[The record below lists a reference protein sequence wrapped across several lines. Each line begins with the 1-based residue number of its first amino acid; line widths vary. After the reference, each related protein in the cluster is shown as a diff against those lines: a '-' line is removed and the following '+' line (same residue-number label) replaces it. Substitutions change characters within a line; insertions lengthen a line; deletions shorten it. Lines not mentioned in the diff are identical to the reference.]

1 VEFAYPGHEPLL
13 SDFNMTIPKGQI
25 TAIKGASG
33 CGKSSVASLL
43 MRDYKVQKG
52 KITLGD
58 IDISQIDISRWRDYI
73 SIVPQDADL
82 ISGTILENI
91 TCHDPEPDVERVIN
105 ILEELGMREFIS
117 DLQMGLLTRTGEH
130 GCRIS
135 GGQRQR
141 IAFARV
147 LYRNPFI
154 YILDEATSSLDS
166 ESQSFILRK
175 LKDLREKG
183 KTVILITHNKEN
195 ALIADNTITMS
206 AHS

>member
-1 VEFAYPGHEPLL
+1 
-13 SDFNMTIPKGQI
+13 
-25 TAIKGASG
+25 
-33 CGKSSVASLL
+33 
-43 MRDYKVQKG
+43 
-52 KITLGD
+52 
-58 IDISQIDISRWRDYI
+58 
-73 SIVPQDADL
+73 
-82 ISGTILENI
+82 
-91 TCHDPEPDVERVIN
+91 
-105 ILEELGMREFIS
+105 MREFIS

-141 IAFARV
+141 IALARV

-154 YILDEATSSLDS
+154 YILDEATSSLDG

-175 LKDLREKG
+175 LKDLRNKG